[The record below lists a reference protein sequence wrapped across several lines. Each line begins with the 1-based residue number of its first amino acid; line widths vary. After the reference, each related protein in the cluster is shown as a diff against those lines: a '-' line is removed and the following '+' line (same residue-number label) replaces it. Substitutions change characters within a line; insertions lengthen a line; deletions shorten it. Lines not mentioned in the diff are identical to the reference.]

1 MQSNE
6 ERTSLLCRCIK
17 DEENEGFF
25 KTLMQG
31 CSTWERPAL
40 EAAVKIHSS
49 IDCNKHNL
57 HYDDF
62 DNDDDDYNEAG
73 SHRRRRQRQLDR
85 RRRAGS
91 GDASAAKL
99 RRRLRQLRPGGESFL
114 RR

>member
-25 KTLMQG
+25 KQG

-62 DNDDDDYNEAG
+62 DNDDDDDYNDEAG
-73 SHRRRRQRQLDR
+73 SHRRRRQLDR
-85 RRRAGS
+85 RRRAGG